1 MHVTELDL
9 SPAALACLK
18 AADIHLVDQ
27 LLEHGSGDLIQH
39 PKFSKGLELY
49 EIVCELHRHGL
60 TFSRY
65 GGHIQTEREREMF
78 RLRAVTGLTLDEIG
92 ERFNLSRGRVHQL
105 LRLHFRLDVV
115 PPAAKA
121 RRPPPPGMRRH
132 TLIERRRLYLLA
144 CVAIKRHYR
153 KPLTLE
159 MVAKALASSPRQL
172 QRAFAQFSDSTFHD
186 DLVARRMSA
195 AAELLSQPAI
205 PVRDVA
211 RQVGYRHSPHFA
223 RAFRCRYGIL
233 PSAFRAGLQQSAA
246 GHPELSERTPDTARR

>member
-27 LLEHGSGDLIQH
+27 LLEHGTGDLIQH
-39 PKFSKGLELY
+39 PTFSKGLELY
-49 EIVCELHRHGL
+49 EIICELHRHGL
-60 TFSRY
+60 TFSRH
-65 GGHIQTEREREMF
+65 GRRAPTEREREMF

-92 ERFNLSRGRVHQL
+92 ERFDLSRGRIHQL
-105 LRLHFRLDVV
+105 LRMHFRLDVV

-121 RRPPPPGMRRH
+121 RRPPPPSLRKH

-159 MVAKALASSPRQL
+159 MVATALATSPRQI

-195 AAELLSQPAI
+195 AAELLSQPTI

-211 RQVGYRHSPHFA
+211 SQVGYRQGSHFA
-223 RAFRCRYGIL
+223 CAFRGCFGIS
-233 PSAFRAGLQQSAA
+233 PTGFR
-246 GHPELSERTPDTARR
+246 TTC

>member
-9 SPAALACLK
+9 SPATFACLK

-27 LLEHGSGDLIQH
+27 LLEHGTGDLIQH
-39 PKFSKGLELY
+39 PKFAKGLELH
-49 EIVCELHRHGL
+49 EIICELHRHGL
-60 TFSRY
+60 TFSRH
-65 GGHIQTEREREMF
+65 GRHIQTERDREIF

-92 ERFNLSRGRVHQL
+92 ERFNLSRGRIHQL

-115 PPAAKA
+115 PAAAKA
-121 RRPPPPGMRRH
+121 RRPPPPSLRKR

-153 KPLTLE
+153 KPLTVE
-159 MVAKALASSPRQL
+159 MVAKALATSPRQI

-211 RQVGYRHSPHFA
+211 RQVGYRQAPHFA
-223 RAFRCRYGIL
+223 RAFRLRYGVS
-233 PSAFRAGLQQSAA
+233 PTGFRIAS
-246 GHPELSERTPDTARR
+246 

>member
-18 AADIHLVDQ
+18 AADIYLVDQ

-49 EIVCELHRHGL
+49 EIICELHRHGL

-65 GGHIQTEREREMF
+65 GQHIQTEREREIF

-92 ERFNLSRGRVHQL
+92 ERFNLSRGRIHQL

-121 RRPPPPGMRRH
+121 RRPPPPSMRQH

-153 KPLTLE
+153 KPLTVE
-159 MVAKALASSPRQL
+159 MVAKALATSPRQI

-211 RQVGYRHSPHFA
+211 LQVGYRQPPHFA
-223 RAFRCRYGIL
+223 RAFRGCYGVS
-233 PSAFRAGLQQSAA
+233 PSAFRVERKTKRHEALA
-246 GHPELSERTPDTARR
+246 LS

>member
-9 SPAALACLK
+9 SPATLACLK

-27 LLEHGSGDLIQH
+27 LLEHGSGHLIQH

-60 TFSRY
+60 TFSRH
-65 GGHIQTEREREMF
+65 GRHIQTEREREIF
-78 RLRAVTGLTLDEIG
+78 RLRAVAGLTLDEIG
-92 ERFNLSRGRVHQL
+92 ERFNLSRGRIHQL

-121 RRPPPPGMRRH
+121 RRPPPPNLRKH

-153 KPLTLE
+153 KPLTVE
-159 MVAKALASSPRQL
+159 MVAKALATSPRQI

-195 AAELLSQPAI
+195 AADLLSQPTI

-211 RQVGYRHSPHFA
+211 QQVGYRQAPHFA
-223 RAFRCRYGIL
+223 RAFRLSYGVS
-233 PSAFRAGLQQSAA
+233 PTGFRIAS
-246 GHPELSERTPDTARR
+246 

>member
-49 EIVCELHRHGL
+49 EIICELHRHGL
-60 TFSRY
+60 TFSRH
-65 GGHIQTEREREMF
+65 GRHMQTEREREMF

-92 ERFNLSRGRVHQL
+92 ERFNLSRGRIHQL

-121 RRPPPPGMRRH
+121 RRPPPPSLRQH

-153 KPLTLE
+153 RQLTLE
-159 MVAKALASSPRQL
+159 MVAKALATSPRQL
-172 QRAFAQFSDSTFHD
+172 QRAFAQFSDSSFHD
-186 DLVARRMSA
+186 ELVARRMTA
-195 AAELLSQPAI
+195 AAELLTQPAI
-205 PVRDVA
+205 PIRDVA
-211 RQVGYRHSPHFA
+211 RQVGYRQPPHFA
-223 RAFRCRYGIL
+223 RAFRGCFGVS
-233 PSAFRAGLQQSAA
+233 PTGFRAAC
-246 GHPELSERTPDTARR
+246 